1 MEDGAQGED
10 APRAG
15 PGRVGSCRAPRPSLG
30 PPHAVG
36 TGQRSRGAAHG
47 ERSRA
52 ALLSPAR
59 APGRRSPRLSPL
71 RAPLPQF
78 ALSPR
83 RLGPPRGVS
92 AAPGSRDGTPAPP
105 RRAPSRR
112 DSPRACGSMAA
123 RGLSRACG
131 TEPAPA
137 RLGRR

>member
-15 PGRVGSCRAPRPSLG
+15 PGRAGSGHAALPGRAWGRHRRWAPGS
-30 PPHAVG
+30 
-36 TGQRSRGAAHG
+36 AHG

-71 RAPLPQF
+71 RAPPPQF